1 MEIEHTI
8 EEDENLR
15 RFRVEYIEKIK
26 TSRIFCP
33 KCNEF
38 PLICISQKKIAH
50 IQFNCLKCNN
60 EWSDNVLH
68 FFQVDWIDET
78 TKNEFIQRGRDMNDP
93 ETLNDLEQDRMVII
107 INCLKTWLNLIKSK
121 KIFEIFN
128 LCFKS
133 HCDNHSDMKL
143 SFYCKDCNVHFCNKC
158 IEHKQHNIV
167 TLANIIYENE
177 EQREKLNSLTFIYV
191 IDAIKE
197 KISKLH
203 KKIVIID
210 APLLFESKL
219 DQICDFTIGVIAV
232 KDLKV
237 KRIMDRDNI
246 SQANALSRLNAQISD
261 EFLIKNAD
269 FIVNNNEN
277 DILKLKEQID
287 KLDIKV
293 KESNI

>member
-50 IQFNCLKCNN
+50 IQFNCLKCKN

-93 ETLNDLEQDRMVII
+93 ETLNDLEQDRMIII

-167 TLANIIYENE
+167 TLTN
-177 EQREKLNSLTFIYV
+177 T
-191 IDAIKE
+191 
-197 KISKLH
+197 
-203 KKIVIID
+203 
-210 APLLFESKL
+210 
-219 DQICDFTIGVIAV
+219 
-232 KDLKV
+232 
-237 KRIMDRDNI
+237 
-246 SQANALSRLNAQISD
+246 
-261 EFLIKNAD
+261 
-269 FIVNNNEN
+269 
-277 DILKLKEQID
+277 
-287 KLDIKV
+287 
-293 KESNI
+293 

>member
-1 MEIEHTI
+1 MKLIGITGTSGAGKSTICKILKDKYDNVEII
-8 EEDENLR
+8 DAD
-15 RFRVEYIEKIK
+15 
-26 TSRIFCP
+26 
-33 KCNEF
+33 
-38 PLICISQKKIAH
+38 KIAKE
-50 IQFNCLKCNN
+50 CSRKGTVYLKSIAEYFGEDILN
-60 EWSDNVLH
+60 
-68 FFQVDWIDET
+68 
-78 TKNEFIQRGRDMNDP
+78 KNGE
-93 ETLNDLEQDRMVII
+93 LNR
-107 INCLKTWLNLIKSK
+107 K
-121 KIFEIFN
+121 K
-128 LCFKS
+128 
-133 HCDNHSDMKL
+133 
-143 SFYCKDCNVHFCNKC
+143 
-158 IEHKQHNIV
+158 
-167 TLANIIYENE
+167 LANIIYENE